1 MESGTIEIADADG
14 SENQKKTKPKR
25 KRSLRRIIIVTV
37 SGLLVLVVVGVFGL
51 AWWVSEAQFKPDH
64 QYYTHPDH
72 SDVVRE
78 IKEAGPGKNV
88 VISSPG
94 EHTRRHGTYR
104 MVWDG
109 VEATVGEIVV
119 ESPDSVERPILNGPA
134 PSVGTT
140 VDVTSVMISDPKTSF
155 GLDYSEVSVTT
166 ELGPAPAWYIPASGP
181 RDSTWVIAVHGQN
194 GRRNSMLASPIF
206 HRLGLPVLAITYRND
221 EGASASPDGFMHYGE
236 SEYRDVESAVRYAQ
250 SKGAKHVVLY
260 GSSMGGL
267 IAGQFLVRSSLANVV
282 TTTMLDSPLISM
294 PMVAE
299 FNGQQY
305 GAPAPAIWLTGKV
318 VHWRTG
324 VDLDQLDLIN
334 HPPTAKPP
342 TLLIAGARDSQAPV
356 QMDRDFVEAAKRMNW
371 PVEYAEFPGAE
382 HVESWNSAPTRYEKA
397 VTDFFSRTVSNS
409 R

>member
-1 MESGTIEIADADG
+1 MEPRTIEVVDAGG
-14 SENQKKTKPKR
+14 SENEKQPKR

-37 SGLLVLVVVGVFGL
+37 SGLLVLVVVAVFGL
-51 AWWVSEAQFKPDH
+51 GWWVSEAQFKPDH

-78 IKEAGPGKNV
+78 IREAGPGKNV
-88 VISSPG
+88 VIGSPG
-94 EHTRRHGTYR
+94 EHARRHGTYR

-109 VEATVGEIVV
+109 VEATVGEIVA
-119 ESPDSVERPILNGPA
+119 ESPDSVERPILRGPA

-140 VDVTSVMISDPKTSF
+140 VDVTSVMITDPKTSL
-155 GLDYSEVSVTT
+155 GLDYSEISVAT

-181 RDSTWVIAVHGQN
+181 DDSTWVIAVHGQN
-194 GRRNSMLASPIF
+194 GRRNSMLASPIL

-221 EGASASPDGFMHYGE
+221 EAAPASPDGFLHYGE

-250 SKGAKHVVLY
+250 GKGAKHVVLY

-282 TTTMLDSPLISM
+282 TAMMLDSPLISM
-294 PMVAE
+294 PMVVE

-305 GAPAPAIWLTGKV
+305 GAPAPAIWLTGMV

-334 HPPTAKPP
+334 HPPATKPP
-342 TLLIAGARDSQAPV
+342 TLLIAGSGDSQAPV

-371 PVEYAEFPGAE
+371 PVEYQEFDGAE
-382 HVESWNSAPTRYEKA
+382 HVESWNSTPVRYDKA
-397 VTDFFSRTVSNS
+397 VTDFFSRTVVNS

>member
-1 MESGTIEIADADG
+1 MESGTIEIADADRA
-14 SENQKKTKPKR
+14 ENRKKTKR
-25 KRSLRRIIIVTV
+25 KRNRRRIVIVTV
-37 SGLLVLVVVGVFGL
+37 SGLLVLVVGGVFGL
-51 AWWVSEAQFKPDH
+51 GWWVSEAQFKPDH

-78 IKEAGPGKNV
+78 IKGSGAGKTV
-88 VISSPG
+88 VIGSPG
-94 EHTRRHGTYR
+94 EHARRHGTYR

-109 VEATVGEIVV
+109 VEATVGEIVA
-119 ESPDSVERPILNGPA
+119 ESPDSVERPILAGPA

-140 VDVTSVMISDPKTSF
+140 VDVTSVMISDPKTSL
-155 GLDYSEVSVTT
+155 GLDYSEVSVAT

-194 GRRNSMLASPIF
+194 GRRNSLSAIPVF

-221 EGASASPDGFMHYGE
+221 EGAPAAPDGFLHYGE

-250 SKGAKHVVLY
+250 SNGAKHVVLY

-267 IAGQFLVRSSLANVV
+267 IAGQFLVRSSLAHVV
-282 TTTMLDSPLISM
+282 TATMLDSPLISM
-294 PMVAE
+294 PMVSE

-318 VHWRTG
+318 IQWRTG
-324 VDLDQLDLIN
+324 VDLDRLDLIN
-334 HPPTAKPP
+334 HPPATKPP

-371 PVEYAEFPGAE
+371 PVEYEEFPGAE
-382 HVESWNSAPTRYEKA
+382 HVESWNSAPARYETA
-397 VTDFFSRTVSNS
+397 VTGFFSRTVPAS